1 MCCRQEGLQTGTFQ
15 HNEEVNFDSQ
25 KKKKGFA
32 FSVSASEQ
40 QNYFKE
46 NVVYLSLA

>member
-1 MCCRQEGLQTGTFQ
+1 MCVVDRKVSKPALFNTMRKSILI
-15 HNEEVNFDSQ
+15 HKN
-25 KKKKGFA
+25 KGFA